1 MLNAHFDVTVNH
13 GWPGW
18 VRNAV
23 TRYLHRLGREIQ
35 NDMERMAPVRTGR
48 LRAGLYYEVN
58 RGQLRVGVRNVLYWS
73 TVEFGSGPHFIP
85 GSDTRNKKAL
95 FWPGARHPVNRVWHP
110 GTPAQP
116 FIRPALYKHRGRL

>member
-1 MLNAHFDVTVNH
+1 MLNAHYEVTVNH

-23 TRYLHRLGREIQ
+23 TRYLHKLGREIQ
-35 NDMERMAPVRTGR
+35 NDMERMAPVRTGL
-48 LRAGLYYEVN
+48 LRSSLYHEVN
-58 RGQLRVGVRNVLYWS
+58 RGQLRVGVRNVPYWS
-73 TVEFGSGPHFIP
+73 TVEFGSGPHEIRP
-85 GSDTRNKKAL
+85 VNAKAL
-95 FWPGARHPVNRVWHP
+95 HWPGARHPVNRVFHP

>member
-1 MLNAHFDVTVNH
+1 MLSANYHVEVNH
-13 GWPGW
+13 GWQGW

-23 TRYLHRLGREIQ
+23 TRYLHKLGREIQ

-73 TVEFGSGPHFIP
+73 TVEFGSGPHEITP
-85 GSDTRNKKAL
+85 STKQAL
-95 FWPGARHPVNRVWHP
+95 HWPGARHPVNRVWHP
-110 GTPAQP
+110 GTPAQS
-116 FIRPALYKHRGRL
+116 FIRPALYKRRGQL